1 MLKKSPSSHKGGV
14 CVGGGGMGRRS
25 WRHVIVAVHWSPL
38 AHLSLLPFHC
48 WHRPAV
54 GDRRL
59 AIQSTR
65 ACRKRPGS
73 VCRRCASPSS
83 RSRLP
88 PRRPP
93 PCTAATHGVL
103 SEARTRTGGWAE
115 VGGRP
120 GTRRCARWS
129 PAFYCT
135 RRKETLTALLQ
146 YYEQLHVVTK

>member
-14 CVGGGGMGRRS
+14 CVGGGGMGRRA
-25 WRHVIVAVHWSPL
+25 WRHVIVAVHWSRL

-83 RSRLP
+83 RCSSLTT
-88 PRRPP
+88 PP
-93 PCTAATHGVL
+93 PLHGGDSRGPVRSQNTDGRAGRGRRATRYAAVRSLVTGVRLHTKKGDAHSTAAVL
-103 SEARTRTGGWAE
+103 WTVAR
-115 VGGRP
+115 
-120 GTRRCARWS
+120 CN
-129 PAFYCT
+129 
-135 RRKETLTALLQ
+135 
-146 YYEQLHVVTK
+146 